1 MTTQKGEKEIEIE
14 DEAKP
19 AEELR
24 RPTPDVEADFEAL
37 LKDYGV
43 PEKAGSLSL

>member
-1 MTTQKGEKEIEIE
+1 MITQKGEKEIKIE
-14 DEAKP
+14 GEDKP

-37 LKDYGV
+37 LKEAARGNF
-43 PEKAGSLSL
+43 